1 MPVCIAG
8 MHRSGTSMVAR
19 ILNLLGVNIGPE
31 DVVKRAGP
39 DNEAGFWEDPQFV
52 ELNDELL
59 AQAGGAWD
67 DPPHIDWGAARF
79 DELRQRA
86 SCLIESFDP
95 ASPWGWK
102 DPRNSLTLPFWR
114 SLIEDLLVVVVVR
127 NPVAV
132 TASLQ
137 DRNGFP
143 REKCLILWRAY
154 NEAALATVP
163 WERRLV
169 THYDSYFAD
178 PKTELRQ
185 AADFLGTA
193 LRVDRI
199 PLALDSISHSLRHH
213 EFDLPT
219 LSGRVDTELVELYR
233 RLLAETRVRRRPP
246 AVSSA
251 SGLSARAA
259 AFHQPS
265 RTGRWNV

>member
-102 DPRNSLTLPFWR
+102 DPRNT
-114 SLIEDLLVVVVVR
+114 
-127 NPVAV
+127 
-132 TASLQ
+132 
-137 DRNGFP
+137 
-143 REKCLILWRAY
+143 
-154 NEAALATVP
+154 
-163 WERRLV
+163 
-169 THYDSYFAD
+169 
-178 PKTELRQ
+178 
-185 AADFLGTA
+185 DFLGTA